1 MLYGKYDF
9 HCALKTESILPAYK
23 GSTFRGV
30 FGLALKKVVCALKQQ
45 DCNDCILK
53 KRCVYSRIFETG
65 EPLILPDG
73 KTIHS
78 PPRPF
83 VIEPPLTRQE
93 HFPADSHF
101 DFSLLLFG
109 EANHNLPYFVYAF
122 EQMGKMGIG
131 KRVNGKRGIFSLK
144 RVSSQNKIIFS
155 DVDKQLDMEDAFAD
169 IMVGNPD
176 IMVGSPETTSRADDL
191 FRVKITL
198 ETPLRFKYKNRL
210 ANQLPFHLFTQIML
224 RRINFLSYCCDTRRP
239 ELHYSDLLDRAG
251 DVEIVENRLQWFDW
265 TRYSGR
271 QEKSMMMGGMVGDIV
286 YEGRLAEYLPLMEFC
301 EKVHVGKQA
310 AFGLGKFGFEVL
322 G

>member
-9 HCALKTESILPAYK
+9 HCELKTESILPAYK

-30 FGLALKKVVCALKQQ
+30 FGLALKNVVCALKQQ

-53 KRCVYSRIFETG
+53 KRCVYARIFETG
-65 EPLILPDG
+65 EPLILANG

-93 HFPADSHF
+93 HFPAGSHF

-131 KRVNGKRGIFSLK
+131 KRVNGKRGLFSLK
-144 RVSSQNKIIFS
+144 QVSSQNKIIFS
-155 DVDKQLDMEDAFAD
+155 DADKQLDMEDAFTD
-169 IMVGNPD
+169 I
-176 IMVGSPETTSRADDL
+176 IVGSPETTSPPDDL
-191 FRVKITL
+191 FRIKITL

-210 ANQLPFHLFTQIML
+210 ASQLPFHLFAQIML
-224 RRINFLSYCCDTRRP
+224 RRINLLFYCCDTRLP
-239 ELHYSDLLDRAG
+239 EINYSELLDRSKN
-251 DVEIVENRLQWFDW
+251 VEIVEDRLRWFDW

-286 YEGRLAEYLPLMEFC
+286 YEGKLGEFLSVIEFC
-301 EKVHVGKQA
+301 EKVHLGKQA
-310 AFGLGKFGFEVL
+310 AFGLGKFGVQKL
-322 G
+322 